1 MVELKFGERDRE
13 RGERDDRNERLT
25 VDGYPQWW
33 NGSFPETALGMKI
46 AVSSSSFAAA
56 LHGGALTQLE
66 WLEACA
72 SRLDVDGVVFAL
84 ADFPRTDAEYAAQ
97 VKKIAVDLGLVPVA
111 LDAPGLLD
119 PDVSDDARTAAV
131 ALAAALGTSLLRVTA
146 GPPGDVPPQTHVRTV
161 AVAKA
166 LARATKAA
174 NVSLAL
180 APAAGSLVADIAG
193 AKHLLKDVDSA
204 WLRYDIASGDPDR
217 ASLGARDRILIERFS
232 LDAAAAGGAPSRRGW
247 NLIDGPG
254 GDDPFVTIGAA
265 VRALRSAEARAWLAE
280 SGTATTDAVYVPG

>member
-1 MVELKFGERDRE
+1 
-13 RGERDDRNERLT
+13 
-25 VDGYPQWW
+25 
-33 NGSFPETALGMKI
+33 MKI
-46 AVSSSSFAAA
+46 AVGSSSFSA
-56 LHGGALTQLE
+56 LLRGGALTQLE

-119 PDVSDDARTAAV
+119 PDRSEDERAAAV
-131 ALAAALGTSLLRVTA
+131 ALAGALGTALVRVTA

-166 LARATKAA
+166 LAKAA
-174 NVSLAL
+174 KAVNITLVI
-180 APAAGSLVADIAG
+180 APVAGTLVAEIAS

-204 WLRYDIASGDPDR
+204 WLRYDVAAGVPER
-217 ASLGARDRILIERFS
+217 AILGSRDRVLMERFPTGTD
-232 LDAAAAGGAPSRRGW
+232 LAGAIPSRRGW
-247 NLIDGPG
+247 NLIEGPG
-254 GDDPFVTIGAA
+254 GDDPFATLERA
-265 VRALRSAEARAWLAE
+265 VRALRTAEARAWLAE
-280 SGTATTDAVYVPG
+280 